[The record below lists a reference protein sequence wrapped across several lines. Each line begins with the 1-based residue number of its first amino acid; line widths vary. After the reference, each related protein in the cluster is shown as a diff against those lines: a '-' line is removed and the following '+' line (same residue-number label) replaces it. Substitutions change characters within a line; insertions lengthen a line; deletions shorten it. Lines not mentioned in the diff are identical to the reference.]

1 MSFPGSLSG
10 YLPGPLPRPNAGRPA
25 LALPADAPNPWFS
38 WHYIQQNAD
47 QILTYLQFHFVTTIE
62 AVAAAMIVAIPLA
75 VLCYWVKPLAAPILA
90 LSGVLY
96 TIPSL
101 ALFAFLAPFV
111 GVGVTTILIGLVLY
125 ALLLMIQ
132 NTLTG
137 LRQVPDEVRDAA
149 RGMGYGRVGMLWH
162 VELPLA
168 LPGIITGI
176 RLATVSTVALLTVG
190 VIVGQGGLGQLISSG
205 LHTNLNKAAILTG
218 TLLCVA
224 LGLALDLVI
233 AGIGWIVTPWARR
246 RVAS

>member
-1 MSFPGSLSG
+1 MSFLGS
-10 YLPGPLPRPNAGRPA
+10 PA
-25 LALPADAPNPWFS
+25 LAAPQADASNPWFS

-47 QILTYLQFHFVTTIE
+47 QILTDTRFHFITTIE
-62 AVAAAMIVAIPLA
+62 AVALAMIVAIPLA
-75 VLCYWVKPLAAPILA
+75 VLCYWVRPLAAPILA

-111 GVGVTTILIGLVLY
+111 GVGVTTILIGLVIY
-125 ALLLMIQ
+125 ALLLVIQ

-137 LRQVPDEVRDAA
+137 LQQVPEDVRDAA
-149 RGMGYGRVGMLWH
+149 RGMGYGRLGMLWH

-168 LPGIITGI
+168 LPAIITGI

-205 LHTNLNKAAILTG
+205 LHTNLNRAAIATG
-218 TLLCVA
+218 TVLCVA
-224 LGLALDLVI
+224 LGLALDVVI
-233 AGIGWIVTPWARR
+233 AGFGRLITPWARR
-246 RVAS
+246 RAS

>member
-1 MSFPGSLSG
+1 MGSLPGSL
-10 YLPGPLPRPNAGRPA
+10 PGSFAGRPA

-62 AVAAAMIVAIPLA
+62 AVAVAMIVAIPLA

-137 LRQVPDEVRDAA
+137 LRQVPEEVRDAA
-149 RGMGYGRVGMLWH
+149 RGMGYGRFGLLWH

>member
-1 MSFPGSLSG
+1 MSFPG
-10 YLPGPLPRPNAGRPA
+10 A
-25 LALPADAPNPWFS
+25 LAGASLWGSPTAAPPAEVANNWFS

-47 QILTYLQFHFVTTIE
+47 QILTDLQFHFVTTIE
-62 AVAAAMIVAIPLA
+62 AVIAAMIVAIPLA

-101 ALFAFLAPFV
+101 ALFAFLAPFI
-111 GVGVTTILIGLVLY
+111 GIGVTTILIGLVLY

-137 LRQVPDEVRDAA
+137 LRQVPEEVRDAA
-149 RGMGYGRVGMLWH
+149 RGMGYSRFGMLLR

-190 VIVGQGGLGQLISSG
+190 VIVGQGGLGQLIFSG
-205 LHTNLNKAAILTG
+205 LHTNFGKAPIFTG
-218 TLLCVA
+218 TILCVA

-233 AGIGWIVTPWARR
+233 AGIGRLITPWTRR
-246 RVAS
+246 GATA

>member
-1 MSFPGSLSG
+1 VLASPGEAS
-10 YLPGPLPRPNAGRPA
+10 
-25 LALPADAPNPWFS
+25 NPWFS
-38 WHYIQQNAD
+38 WRYIQQNLD

-62 AVAAAMIVAIPLA
+62 AVALAMIVAIPLA

-111 GVGVTTILIGLVLY
+111 GIGVTTILIGLVLY

-137 LRQVPDEVRDAA
+137 LQQVPEEVRDAA
-149 RGMGYGRVGMLWH
+149 RGMGYGRFGMLWH

-224 LGLALDLVI
+224 LGLALDLVL
-233 AGIGWIVTPWARR
+233 AGLGRLVTPWSRR

>member
-1 MSFPGSLSG
+1 MSFLGSPVLAA
-10 YLPGPLPRPNAGRPA
+10 PANAG
-25 LALPADAPNPWFS
+25 NPWFS
-38 WHYIQQNAD
+38 WRYIQQNAD
-47 QILTYLQFHFVTTIE
+47 QILQYLQFHFLTTIE
-62 AVAAAMIVAIPLA
+62 AVALAMVVAIPIA
-75 VLCYWVKPLAAPILA
+75 VLCYWIRPLAAPILA

-111 GVGVTTILIGLVLY
+111 GIGVTTILIGLVVY
-125 ALLLMIQ
+125 ALLLVIQ

-137 LRQVPDEVRDAA
+137 LQQVPEDVRDAA
-149 RGMGYGRVGMLWH
+149 RGMGYGRFGLLWH

-205 LHTNLNKAAILTG
+205 LHTTLSRPAIFTG
-218 TLLCVA
+218 TVLCVA

-233 AGIGWIVTPWARR
+233 AGIGRLVTPWARR
-246 RVAS
+246 GVAS

>member
-1 MSFPGSLSG
+1 MSFLGS
-10 YLPGPLPRPNAGRPA
+10 PA
-25 LALPADAPNPWFS
+25 LAAPANAGNPWFS
-38 WHYIQQNAD
+38 WRYIQQNAD
-47 QILTYLQFHFVTTIE
+47 QILQYLQFHFLTTIE
-62 AVAAAMIVAIPLA
+62 AVALAMVVAIPIA
-75 VLCYWVKPLAAPILA
+75 VLCYWIRPLAAPILA

-111 GVGVTTILIGLVLY
+111 GIGVTTILIGLVIY
-125 ALLLMIQ
+125 ALLLVIQ

-137 LRQVPDEVRDAA
+137 LQQVPEDVRDAA
-149 RGMGYGRVGMLWH
+149 RGMGYGRFGLLWH

-205 LHTNLNKAAILTG
+205 LHTTLSRPAIFTG
-218 TLLCVA
+218 TVLCVA

-233 AGIGWIVTPWARR
+233 AGIGRLVTPWARR
-246 RVAS
+246 GVAS

>member
-1 MSFPGSLSG
+1 MSFLGSPVLAA
-10 YLPGPLPRPNAGRPA
+10 PANAG
-25 LALPADAPNPWFS
+25 NPWFS
-38 WHYIQQNAD
+38 WRYIQQNAD
-47 QILTYLQFHFVTTIE
+47 QILQYLQFHFLTTIE
-62 AVAAAMIVAIPLA
+62 AVALAMVVAIPIA
-75 VLCYWVKPLAAPILA
+75 VLCYWIRPLAAPILA

-111 GVGVTTILIGLVLY
+111 GIGVTTILIGLVIY
-125 ALLLMIQ
+125 ALLLVIQ

-137 LRQVPDEVRDAA
+137 LQQVPEDVRDAA
-149 RGMGYGRVGMLWH
+149 RGMGYGRFGLLWH

-205 LHTNLNKAAILTG
+205 LHTTLSRPAIFTG
-218 TLLCVA
+218 TVLCVA

-233 AGIGWIVTPWARR
+233 AGIGRIVTPWARR
-246 RVAS
+246 GVAS

>member
-1 MSFPGSLSG
+1 MSFLGSSV
-10 YLPGPLPRPNAGRPA
+10 
-25 LALPADAPNPWFS
+25 LAAPADASNPWFS
-38 WHYIQQNAD
+38 WRYIQQNAA
-47 QILTYLQFHFVTTIE
+47 QILTYLQFHFLTTVE
-62 AVAAAMIVAIPLA
+62 AVLLAMAVAIPIA

-125 ALLLMIQ
+125 ALLLVIQ

-137 LRQVPDEVRDAA
+137 LQQVPEDVRDAA
-149 RGMGYGRVGMLWH
+149 RGMGYGRFGLLWH

-205 LHTNLNKAAILTG
+205 LHTSLSRPAIFTG
-218 TLLCVA
+218 TVLCIA
-224 LGLALDLVI
+224 LGLALDLI
-233 AGIGWIVTPWARR
+233 LAGIGRLVTPWTRR
-246 RVAS
+246 GGAS

>member
-1 MSFPGSLSG
+1 MSFLGSPVLAT
-10 YLPGPLPRPNAGRPA
+10 PANAG
-25 LALPADAPNPWFS
+25 NPWFS
-38 WHYIQQNAD
+38 WRYIQQNAD
-47 QILTYLQFHFVTTIE
+47 QILQYLQFHFLTTIE
-62 AVAAAMIVAIPLA
+62 AVALAMVVAIPIA
-75 VLCYWVKPLAAPILA
+75 VLCYWIRPLAAPILA

-111 GVGVTTILIGLVLY
+111 GIGVTTILIGLVIY
-125 ALLLMIQ
+125 ALLLVIQ

-137 LRQVPDEVRDAA
+137 LQQVPEDVRDAA
-149 RGMGYGRVGMLWH
+149 RGMGYGRFGLLWH

-205 LHTNLNKAAILTG
+205 LHTTLSRPAIFTG
-218 TLLCVA
+218 TVVCVA
-224 LGLALDLVI
+224 LGLTLDLII
-233 AGIGWIVTPWARR
+233 AGIGRLVTPWARR
-246 RVAS
+246 GVAS

>member
-1 MSFPGSLSG
+1 MGW
-10 YLPGPLPRPNAGRPA
+10 PA
-25 LALPADAPNPWFS
+25 RALPADAPNPWFS

-111 GVGVTTILIGLVLY
+111 GIGVTTILIGLVLY

-137 LRQVPDEVRDAA
+137 LRQVPEEVRDAA
-149 RGMGYGRVGMLWH
+149 RGMGYGRFGLLWH

>member
-1 MSFPGSLSG
+1 VSF
-10 YLPGPLPRPNAGRPA
+10 AGWPA
-25 LALPADAPNPWFS
+25 RALPAEASNPWFS
-38 WHYIQQNAD
+38 WRYIQQNAD
-47 QILTYLQFHFVTTIE
+47 QILTDLQFHFVTTIE
-62 AVAAAMIVAIPLA
+62 AVVAAMIVAIPLA

-137 LRQVPDEVRDAA
+137 LRQVPEDVRDAA
-149 RGMGYGRVGMLWH
+149 RGMGYSRFGMLWR

-190 VIVGQGGLGQLISSG
+190 VIVGQGGLGQLIFSG
-205 LHTNLNKAAILTG
+205 LHTNLNKAAIFTG
-218 TLLCVA
+218 TILCVA

-233 AGIGWIVTPWARR
+233 AGIGRLVTPWARR
-246 RVAS
+246 GVAL

>member
-1 MSFPGSLSG
+1 MSFLGS
-10 YLPGPLPRPNAGRPA
+10 PA
-25 LALPADAPNPWFS
+25 LAAPANAGNPWFS
-38 WHYIQQNAD
+38 WRYIQQNAD
-47 QILTYLQFHFVTTIE
+47 QILQYLQFHFLTTIE
-62 AVAAAMIVAIPLA
+62 AVALAMVVAIPIA
-75 VLCYWVKPLAAPILA
+75 VLCYWIRPLAAPILA

-111 GVGVTTILIGLVLY
+111 GIGVTTILIGLVVY
-125 ALLLMIQ
+125 ALLLVIQ

-137 LRQVPDEVRDAA
+137 LQQVPEDVRDAA
-149 RGMGYGRVGMLWH
+149 RGMGYGRFGLLWH

-168 LPGIITGI
+168 LPAIITGI

-205 LHTNLNKAAILTG
+205 LHTTLSRPAIFTG
-218 TLLCVA
+218 TVLCVA

-233 AGIGWIVTPWARR
+233 AGIGRLVTPWARR
-246 RVAS
+246 GVAS

>member
-1 MSFPGSLSG
+1 VLASPGEAS
-10 YLPGPLPRPNAGRPA
+10 
-25 LALPADAPNPWFS
+25 NPWFS
-38 WHYIQQNAD
+38 WRYIQQNLD

-62 AVAAAMIVAIPLA
+62 AVAFAMIVAIPLA

-111 GVGVTTILIGLVLY
+111 GIGVTTILIGLVLY

-137 LRQVPDEVRDAA
+137 LQQVPEEVRDAA
-149 RGMGYGRVGMLWH
+149 RGMGYGRFGMLWH

-224 LGLALDLVI
+224 LGLALDLVL
-233 AGIGWIVTPWARR
+233 AGLGRLVTPWSRR